1 MLGRSSRDHSRKA
14 EGRRRADR
22 PGVRGPIV
30 ALKRGNA
37 RGAKG
42 AQEGECMKDNL
53 QECPSARVPPMTKS
67 EAAKQAEEVRARWA
81 WTDPGV
87 WTDRML
93 TALEN
98 GVKGGQW
105 FSLIDKVYAETALNL
120 AGRYV
125 TSKPG
130 KAAGVDHVTPRH
142 YQRDLRE
149 HTRRL
154 SASLR
159 DGSYRPQ
166 KIRRTWIP
174 KPGGREKRPL
184 GIPTVRDRVVQT
196 ALLRVIE
203 PIFERDFAEQ
213 SYGFRPRRGCKD
225 ALRRVDQLLKAGYVH
240 VVDADL
246 KSYFDT
252 IPHQK
257 LMERVKEKIS
267 DSRVLKLI
275 EMYLKQD
282 VLDGLECWTPEQGS
296 PQGAVISPLLS
307 NIYLNPLDH
316 LMAEAGLEMVRYAD
330 DFVILCKS
338 SDEAARALQLVQAWV
353 AENGLVLHSAKTR
366 VVDSTQHGFEFLGYR
381 FIKHRRYPRRKSLQK
396 FKDAIRAKTRRTNGR
411 SLTCIIRDVNRRI
424 AGWFEYFQHTSAKSF
439 RPLDQFVRQ
448 RLRAILLKRL
458 KRKFRGPPR
467 GLSYTRWTIAFF
479 DEQGLFNLTTAL
491 ARKRQSLPR

>member
-1 MLGRSSRDHSRKA
+1 MAKPLESNSATVRRKA
-14 EGRRRADR
+14 L
-22 PGVRGPIV
+22 P
-30 ALKRGNA
+30 
-37 RGAKG
+37 
-42 AQEGECMKDNL
+42 
-53 QECPSARVPPMTKS
+53 
-67 EAAKQAEEVRARWA
+67 EAAKQVEDVRSRWA

-105 FSLIDKVYAETALNL
+105 FSLIDKVYAETTLL
-120 AGRYV
+120 SAGRYI
-125 TSKPG
+125 TSQPR

-142 YQRDLRE
+142 YERHLLKN
-149 HTRRL
+149 TRCL
-154 SASLR
+154 SVSLQ
-159 DGSYRPQ
+159 GGTYRPQ

-213 SYGFRPRRGCKD
+213 SYGFRPGRGCKD

-252 IPHQK
+252 IPHDK
-257 LMERVKEKIS
+257 LMDRVKVKIS
-267 DSRVLKLI
+267 DGRVLELI
-275 EMYLKQD
+275 AMFLKQD
-282 VLDGLECWTPEQGS
+282 VLDGLDCWTPEEGS

-307 NIYLNPLDH
+307 NVYLDPLDH
-316 LMAEAGLEMVRYAD
+316 RIAEAGLEMVRYAD

-338 SDEAARALQLVQAWV
+338 PEDANRALHLVQAWV
-353 AENGLVLHSAKTR
+353 AENGLRLHPEKTR
-366 VVDSTQHGFEFLGYR
+366 VVDSTQRGFEFLGYR
-381 FIKHRRYPRRKSLQK
+381 FIKHRRYPRRKSMQK
-396 FKDAIRAKTRRTNGR
+396 LKDAVRAKTRRTNGR
-411 SLTCIIRDVNRRI
+411 SLTCIIRDVNRTLV
-424 AGWFEYFQHTSAKSF
+424 GWFEYFQHTSAKSF
-439 RPLDQFVRQ
+439 RPLEQFVRQ

-479 DEQGLFNLTTAL
+479 DEHGLFNLTTAL

>member
-1 MLGRSSRDHSRKA
+1 
-14 EGRRRADR
+14 
-22 PGVRGPIV
+22 
-30 ALKRGNA
+30 
-37 RGAKG
+37 
-42 AQEGECMKDNL
+42 MKDNP
-53 QECPSARVPPMTKS
+53 QECPSATVPPMTKS
-67 EAAKQAEEVRARWA
+67 EAAKQAEEVCARWA

-87 WTDRML
+87 WTECML

-105 FSLIDKVYAETALNL
+105 FSLIDKVYAETTLNS

-142 YQRDLRE
+142 YRRDLCE
-149 HTRRL
+149 NTRRL
-154 SASLR
+154 SAFLR

-213 SYGFRPRRGCKD
+213 SYGFRPQRGCKD

-252 IPHQK
+252 IPHKK

-282 VLDGLECWTPEQGS
+282 VLDGLECWTPEEGRESARGGDQPVAFERLSEPVGS
-296 PQGAVISPLLS
+296 SHGGGRAGNGSLRRRLCARQCVREMRVGPSQPACGGRLQTTLSCGGQEPLVVS
-307 NIYLNPLDH
+307 VK
-316 LMAEAGLEMVRYAD
+316 EKAGLDLVR
-330 DFVILCKS
+330 C
-338 SDEAARALQLVQAWV
+338 ET
-353 AENGLVLHSAKTR
+353 E
-366 VVDSTQHGFEFLGYR
+366 
-381 FIKHRRYPRRKSLQK
+381 
-396 FKDAIRAKTRRTNGR
+396 RRTQ
-411 SLTCIIRDVNRRI
+411 VN
-424 AGWFEYFQHTSAKSF
+424 H
-439 RPLDQFVRQ
+439 
-448 RLRAILLKRL
+448 
-458 KRKFRGPPR
+458 
-467 GLSYTRWTIAFF
+467 
-479 DEQGLFNLTTAL
+479 
-491 ARKRQSLPR
+491 

>member
-1 MLGRSSRDHSRKA
+1 
-14 EGRRRADR
+14 
-22 PGVRGPIV
+22 
-30 ALKRGNA
+30 
-37 RGAKG
+37 
-42 AQEGECMKDNL
+42 MKDEP
-53 QECPSARVPPMTKS
+53 QECPSARVPPVRKS

-105 FSLIDKVYAETALNL
+105 FSLIDKVYAETILYS

-125 TSKPG
+125 TSKPR

-142 YQRDLRE
+142 YERHLLE
-149 HTRRL
+149 NTRRL

-159 DGSYRPQ
+159 DGTYRPQ

-196 ALLRVIE
+196 ALLQVIE
-203 PIFERDFAEQ
+203 PIFEREFAEQ
-213 SYGFRPRRGCKD
+213 SYGFRPQRGCKD

-252 IPHQK
+252 IPHDK
-257 LMERVKEKIS
+257 LMDRVKEKVS
-267 DSRVLKLI
+267 DSRLLKLI

-282 VLDGLECWTPEQGS
+282 VLDGLECWTPEEGS

-307 NIYLNPLDH
+307 NLYLNPLDH
-316 LMAEAGLEMVRYAD
+316 LIAEAGLEMVRYAD

-338 SDEAARALQLVQAWV
+338 SAEAARALQLVQAWV
-353 AENGLVLHSAKTR
+353 AENSLTLHPEKTR
-366 VVDSTQHGFEFLGYR
+366 VVDSTQSGFEFLGYR
-381 FIKHRRYPRRKSLQK
+381 FIKHRRYPRPKSMQK
-396 FKDAIRAKTRRTNGR
+396 FKDAIRAKTRRANDH
-411 SLTCIIRDVNRRI
+411 SLTRIIGDVNRTMV
-424 AGWFEYFQHTSAKSF
+424 GWFEYFQHTSATSF

-467 GLSYTRWTIAFF
+467 GLSYQRWPIAFF
-479 DEQGLFNLTTAL
+479 DGQGLFNLTTTL
-491 ARKRQSLPR
+491 ARKRQSLTR

>member
-1 MLGRSSRDHSRKA
+1 MK
-14 EGRRRADR
+14 DR
-22 PGVRGPIV
+22 P
-30 ALKRGNA
+30 
-37 RGAKG
+37 
-42 AQEGECMKDNL
+42 QER
-53 QECPSARVPPMTKS
+53 PSATVPPKTQS

-93 TALEN
+93 TALES

-105 FSLIDKVYAETALNL
+105 FSLIDKVYAETTLNS

-125 TSKPG
+125 TSKSG
-130 KAAGVDHVTPRH
+130 KASGVDHVSPRH
-142 YQRDLRE
+142 YQRDLCE
-149 HTRRL
+149 NTRRL
-154 SASLR
+154 STSLR

-174 KPGGREKRPL
+174 KPGSREKRPL

-213 SYGFRPRRGCKD
+213 SYGFRPQRGCKD
-225 ALRRVDQLLKAGYVH
+225 ALRRVEQLLKAGYVH

-246 KSYFDT
+246 KGYFDT
-252 IPHQK
+252 IPHKK
-257 LMERVKEKIS
+257 LMARVKEKIS
-267 DSRVLKLI
+267 DNRVLKLI

-282 VLDGLECWTPEQGS
+282 ILDGLKSWTPEEGS

-316 LMAEAGLEMVRYAD
+316 LAAEAGLEMVRYAD

-338 SDEAARALQLVQAWV
+338 SAEAARALQLVQGWV
-353 AENGLVLHSAKTR
+353 SENGLTLHPEKTR
-366 VVDSTQHGFEFLGYR
+366 VVDSTRNSFEFLGYR
-381 FIKHRRYPRRKSLQK
+381 FIKHRRYPRRKSMQK

-411 SLTCIIRDVNRRI
+411 SLTCIVRDVNRTM
-424 AGWFEYFQHTSAKSF
+424 AGWFEYFQHTSGKPF
-439 RPLDQFVRQ
+439 VRLDQFVRQ

-458 KRKFRGPPR
+458 KRKFRGPPH
-467 GLSYTRWTIAFF
+467 GLSYTRWTIAYF

-491 ARKRQSLPR
+491 ARKRQSSPR

>member
-1 MLGRSSRDHSRKA
+1 VKDKLREDNSTAVPPKRKA
-14 EGRRRADR
+14 
-22 PGVRGPIV
+22 GV
-30 ALKRGNA
+30 
-37 RGAKG
+37 
-42 AQEGECMKDNL
+42 
-53 QECPSARVPPMTKS
+53 
-67 EAAKQAEEVRARWA
+67 AKQVEEIRARWA

-87 WTDRML
+87 WTDGML

-105 FSLIDKVYAETALNL
+105 FSLIDKVYAETTLYS

-130 KAAGVDHVTPRH
+130 KATGVDHVTPRH
-142 YQRDLRE
+142 YERNLRE
-149 HTRRL
+149 NTRRL
-154 SASLR
+154 STSLR
-159 DGSYRPQ
+159 ERSYRPQ
-166 KIRRTWIP
+166 KIRRTWIA

-203 PIFERDFAEQ
+203 PIFEREFAEQ
-213 SYGFRPRRGCKD
+213 SYGFRPQRGCKD

-257 LMERVKEKIS
+257 LLERVQEKIS
-267 DSRVLKLI
+267 DSRVLQLI
-275 EMYLKQD
+275 EMYLKQE
-282 VLDGLECWTPEQGS
+282 VLDGLANWTPEEGS

-316 LMAEAGLEMVRYAD
+316 LVAKTGMEMVRYAD

-338 SDEAARALQLVQAWV
+338 SAEAVRALQLVREWT
-353 AENGLVLHSAKTR
+353 AENGLMLHPEKTR
-366 VVDSTQHGFEFLGYR
+366 VVNSTERSFEFLGYR
-381 FIKHRRYPRRKSLQK
+381 FIKHRRYPRRKSMQK
-396 FKDAIRAKTRRTNGR
+396 FKEAIRAKTRRTNGH
-411 SLTCIIRDVNRRI
+411 SLRCIVADVNRTLV
-424 AGWFEYFQHTSAKSF
+424 GWFEYFQHTSATTF
-439 RPLDQFVRQ
+439 LPLDQFVRQ

-467 GLSYTRWTIAFF
+467 GLSYTRWTIAYF

>member
-1 MLGRSSRDHSRKA
+1 MLGRSSCDYSRKA
-14 EGRRRADR
+14 EGCRRADR
-22 PGVRGPIV
+22 LGVRGPIV

-42 AQEGECMKDNL
+42 AQEGECMKDNP
-53 QECPSARVPPMTKS
+53 QECPSATVPPMTKS
-67 EAAKQAEEVRARWA
+67 EAAKQAEEVCARWA

-87 WTDRML
+87 WTECML

-105 FSLIDKVYAETALNL
+105 FSLIDKVYAETTLNS

-142 YQRDLRE
+142 YRRDLCE
-149 HTRRL
+149 NTRRL
-154 SASLR
+154 SAFLR

-203 PIFERDFAEQ
+203 PIFERDFADQ
-213 SYGFRPRRGCKD
+213 SYGFRPQRGCKD

-252 IPHQK
+252 IPHKK

-282 VLDGLECWTPEQGS
+282 VLDGLECWTPEEGS

-307 NIYLNPLDH
+307 NVYLNPLDH

-330 DFVILCKS
+330 D
-338 SDEAARALQLVQAWV
+338 
-353 AENGLVLHSAKTR
+353 
-366 VVDSTQHGFEFLGYR
+366 
-381 FIKHRRYPRRKSLQK
+381 
-396 FKDAIRAKTRRTNGR
+396 
-411 SLTCIIRDVNRRI
+411 
-424 AGWFEYFQHTSAKSF
+424 
-439 RPLDQFVRQ
+439 
-448 RLRAILLKRL
+448 
-458 KRKFRGPPR
+458 
-467 GLSYTRWTIAFF
+467 
-479 DEQGLFNLTTAL
+479 
-491 ARKRQSLPR
+491 